1 MSLRIESK
9 EKPVKN
15 FLTSLIDAYP
25 DASMRDIAV
34 LFTDVVGSTNYF
46 KTHGDLRG
54 REMLR
59 THHHMAMSIV
69 DEYGGSLIK
78 EVGDSVLVYFPD
90 PKEALKAAITMQHK
104 FLLHNNES
112 GPEDEIHVRI
122 GLHYGKVIVEEKDI
136 YGDVVNVAA
145 KLTNLASGDQIF
157 VSHEIYN
164 ITKEVQSIN
173 FEIINFW
180 NMKNVPTGLTIYKV
194 DWENSPVAAPS
205 RNVLV
210 LIASGH
216 ANTEINHSV
225 EAMAAGEQ
233 GKSALQ
239 GNGCVTV
246 KKTKNG
252 MPVLI
257 FESIP
262 AAMEASKRIFAHLS
276 GGAGK
281 QDSPVPAKIF
291 ITFATP
297 RTEKGILSKGPDHQL
312 TGLSSDGVYMTGE
325 ICREIRGNQT
335 LTGATPAHF
344 EPRGSLFQLILDE
357 GTEKRTDETGAS
369 SPSAEN
375 NLFPPCFYCGS
386 RVHQTSVCPSKTLTE
401 PGRSIRHLG
410 YFPIQKIEEMALSI
424 ERPPGSIETS
434 ASTAPDG
441 DELAARAYYDLKML
455 YQLRFSQIIWNSKAN
470 SWDKMRTSPVENQ
483 GGFAW
488 LAQDSLR
495 VSNYEKAESFIKL
508 AIDRNPNDYKNYCVS
523 GFLDIERNDL
533 FNAISKFSRALE
545 LAGTK
550 PQKIYLSM
558 LLSRLYRLFGNQ
570 EKAQEMIASILA
582 MDNAC
587 VDAVYQ
593 DIVLRLDQDRD
604 KSAFIRLARLVREN
618 KEFFVIALID
628 PDVSKYRNSI
638 YAHLTEILAEA
649 EKDALFYLE
658 DARKELADA
667 RRLLPVAA
675 LKSIDP
681 ALLKI
686 EDMMR
691 SGGYF
696 AYLDIPHQCSAIK
709 TMCKNALKE
718 QVDDLLEIMKGLYAR
733 MEKARAFIRSYRYP
747 HLAAKYKNRLTQMKA
762 ALDNMNDVRYFDT
775 SGQFEACHYA
785 CKEVSDHLSGL
796 EGKLEM
802 LDLVQQ
808 AIHLCIKF
816 LKNSSIF
823 FSIVF
828 FLGIFVFPF
837 MADQIN
843 AILGKLEISAFPNA
857 WSFQKSFLIFG
868 GVVSLIASF
877 LMAVKEVLKGGASP
891 SR

>member
-34 LFTDVVGSTNYF
+34 LFTDVVGSTNFF

-90 PKEALKAAITMQHK
+90 PKEALKAAITMQRK
-104 FLLHNNES
+104 FLLHNKES
-112 GPEDEIHVRI
+112 GHDDEIHVRI

-164 ITKEVQSIN
+164 ATKEVQSIN

-180 NMKNVPTGLTIYKV
+180 NMKNVPTGLTIYTV
-194 DWENSPVAAPS
+194 DWENSPVVAPS
-205 RNVLV
+205 RNILV
-210 LIASGH
+210 LIVSDH
-216 ANTEINHSV
+216 ANPGINRCIESP
-225 EAMAAGEQ
+225 GPD
-233 GKSALQ
+233 GQ
-239 GNGCVTV
+239 GNGSLPGNSRVIV
-246 KKTKNG
+246 KKTKND

-257 FESIP
+257 YENLP
-262 AAMEASKRIFAHLS
+262 AALEASKKIFAFLLDGTEKQ
-276 GGAGK
+276 GG
-281 QDSPVPAKIF
+281 PVPAKIF
-291 ITFATP
+291 ITGATP
-297 RTEKGILSKGPDHQL
+297 RTEKAILSGGPDAQL
-312 TGLSSDGVYMTGE
+312 DGISSNGIYMTGE
-325 ICREIRGNQT
+325 ICREIRGHHT
-335 LTGATPAHF
+335 ITGTAPPRI
-344 EPRGSLFQLILDE
+344 EPRGSLFQLMLDAGKE
-357 GTEKRTDETGAS
+357 KSTDGTEAS

-375 NLFPPCFYCGS
+375 NLLPPCFYCGS
-386 RVHQTSVCPSKTLTE
+386 RRHQASGCPSKTLSE

-410 YFPIQKIEEMALSI
+410 YFPIKKIEEMALSI
-424 ERPPGSIETS
+424 ERSPGNVETS
-434 ASTAPDG
+434 ASMPSDG
-441 DELAARAYYDLKML
+441 DELAAHAYYDLKML
-455 YQLRFSQIIWNSKAN
+455 YQLRFSQIIWNSRTN
-470 SWDKMRTSPVENQ
+470 SWDKMRSSPVENQ

-508 AIDRNPNDYKNYCVS
+508 ATDRNADDYKNYCVS
-523 GFLDIERNDL
+523 GFLDIEREDL
-533 FNAISKFSRALE
+533 CNGISKFSRALE
-545 LAGTK
+545 LASTK

-558 LLSRLYRLFGNQ
+558 ILSRLYRLSGDQ
-570 EKAQEMIASILA
+570 KKAQEMIASILA
-582 MDNAC
+582 IDNGC

-593 DIVLRLDQDRD
+593 DIVLRLEQDKD
-604 KSAFIRLARLVREN
+604 KSAFMKLARLVREN
-618 KEFFVIALID
+618 KDFFVIALVD
-628 PDVSKYRNSI
+628 PDVSRYRNSI

-658 DARKELADA
+658 DARKELANA

-675 LKSIDP
+675 LKSMDP

-686 EDMMR
+686 KDMMR
-691 SGGYF
+691 SGSYF
-696 AYLDIPHQCSAIK
+696 AYLDVPHQCSAIK
-709 TMCKNALKE
+709 MMCKNALRE
-718 QVDDLLEIMKGLYAR
+718 QVDDILGIINGLSDR
-733 MEKARAFIRSYRYP
+733 LEKARAFIRSYRYP
-747 HLAAKYKNRLTQMKA
+747 HLAAKHKKRLDQMKA
-762 ALDNMNDVRYFDT
+762 SIENINDVRYFDT

-785 CKEVSDHLSGL
+785 CKEVSGDLSWL
-796 EGKLEM
+796 ESKLEM
-802 LDLVQQ
+802 LDLVQH

-837 MADQIN
+837 IADHIN

-868 GVVSLIASF
+868 GVLSLIVSF
-877 LMAVKEVLKGGASP
+877 LMAVKEVLRDGAGF

>member
-34 LFTDVVGSTNYF
+34 LFTDVVGSTNFF

-90 PKEALKAAITMQHK
+90 PKEALKAAITMQRK
-104 FLLHNNES
+104 FLLHNKES
-112 GPEDEIHVRI
+112 GHDDEIHVRI

-164 ITKEVQSIN
+164 VTKEVQSIN

-180 NMKNVPTGLTIYKV
+180 NMKNVPTGLTIYTV
-194 DWENSPVAAPS
+194 DWENSPVVAPS
-205 RNVLV
+205 RNILV
-210 LIASGH
+210 LIVSDH
-216 ANTEINHSV
+216 ANPGINRYIESP
-225 EAMAAGEQ
+225 GPY
-233 GKSALQ
+233 GQ
-239 GNGCVTV
+239 GNGGFSGNSHVIV
-246 KKTKNG
+246 KKTNND

-257 FESIP
+257 YENLP
-262 AAMEASKRIFAHLS
+262 AALEASKKIFAFLLDGTEKQ
-276 GGAGK
+276 GG
-281 QDSPVPAKIF
+281 PVPAKIF
-291 ITFATP
+291 ITGATP
-297 RTEKGILSKGPDHQL
+297 LTEKAILSGGPDAQL
-312 TGLSSDGVYMTGE
+312 AGFSSNGIYMTGE
-325 ICREIRGNQT
+325 ICREIRGHHT
-335 LTGATPAHF
+335 ITGTAPPQI
-344 EPRGSLFQLILDE
+344 EPRGSLFQLMLDAGKE
-357 GTEKRTDETGAS
+357 KMTDGTEAS

-375 NLFPPCFYCGS
+375 NLLPPCFYCGS
-386 RVHQTSVCPSKTLTE
+386 RRHQASGCPSKALNE

-410 YFPIQKIEEMALSI
+410 YFPIKKIEEMALSI
-424 ERPPGSIETS
+424 ERSPGNVETS
-434 ASTAPDG
+434 ASLPSDG
-441 DELAARAYYDLKML
+441 DELAAHAYYDLKML
-455 YQLRFSQIIWNSKAN
+455 YQLRFSPIIWNSRTN
-470 SWDKMRTSPVENQ
+470 SWDKMRSSPVENQ

-508 AIDRNPNDYKNYCVS
+508 ANDRNANDYKNYCVS
-523 GFLDIERNDL
+523 GFLDIEREDL
-533 FNAISKFSRALE
+533 CNGISKFSRALE
-545 LAGTK
+545 LASTK

-558 LLSRLYRLFGNQ
+558 ILSRLYRLSGDQ
-570 EKAQEMIASILA
+570 KKAHEMIASILA
-582 MDNAC
+582 IDNGC

-593 DIVLRLDQDRD
+593 DIVLRLEQDKD
-604 KSAFIRLARLVREN
+604 KSAFMRLARLVREN
-618 KEFFVIALID
+618 KDFFVIALVD
-628 PDVSKYRNSI
+628 PDVSNYRNSI

-658 DARKELADA
+658 DARKELANA

-675 LKSIDP
+675 LKSMDP

-691 SGGYF
+691 SGSYF

-709 TMCKNALKE
+709 MMCKNALRE
-718 QVDDLLEIMKGLYAR
+718 QVDDILGIINGLSAR
-733 MEKARAFIRSYRYP
+733 LEKARAFIRSYRYP
-747 HLAAKYKNRLTQMKA
+747 HLAAKHKKRLDQMKA
-762 ALDNMNDVRYFDT
+762 SIENINDVRYFDT

-785 CKEVSDHLSGL
+785 CKEVSGDLSWL
-796 EGKLEM
+796 ESKLEM
-802 LDLVQQ
+802 LDLVQH

-837 MADQIN
+837 IADHIN

-868 GVVSLIASF
+868 GVVSLVVSF
-877 LMAVKEVLKGGASP
+877 LMAVKEVFRDGASL